1 MADDATTLESAKKII
16 GGELDPE
23 SGRPLSEMDQVGEVS
38 VDHGRLSATVG
49 LTSHSAPLWDEVR
62 DQITDRLRTELPD
75 LTDVNVHIVEHDRP
89 PQKLGSIGLPVK
101 TVFAVA
107 SGKGGVGKSTIAST
121 LALGLKNSGCKVG
134 LMDADVYG
142 PSIPHLLGVTGQ
154 PEVNEKRIMPI
165 TTDGLKV
172 MSIGF
177 MVPADKAVIW
187 RGPMLHGAIT
197 NFLRDTEWG
206 NLDYLIIDMPPGTG
220 DIALT
225 LSQLLP
231 LSGAVVVC
239 TPQDVALLD
248 AVKAINMF
256 RQLKIPLLGLVEN
269 MSYFLCPDCDKR
281 HDIFGSGG
289 ARRRAEEMD
298 IPFLGDVPINI
309 QIRINGDAGQTRA
322 NFQNDEIS
330 PPLKA
335 LCYRLVK
342 NLATQ
347 HKEEPPLPSLS
358 VL

>member
-1 MADDATTLESAKKII
+1 MADDATTLDQAKRII
-16 GGELDPE
+16 GAELDPE
-23 SGRPLSEMDQVGEVS
+23 SGRPLGEMDQVGEIH
-38 VDHGRLSATVG
+38 VDQGRLSARVG
-49 LTSHSAPLWDEVR
+49 LTTHSAPLWGETR
-62 DQITDRLRTELPD
+62 EQIVARLKDELPD
-75 LTDVNVHIVEHDRP
+75 LNDVDVEIVVHERA

-107 SGKGGVGKSTIAST
+107 SGKGGVGKSTIASV
-121 LALGLKNSGCKVG
+121 LAIGLKNAGCTVG

-154 PEVNEKRIMPI
+154 PEVNEKRISPL

-177 MVPADKAVIW
+177 MVPPDKAIIW

-206 NLDYLIIDMPPGTG
+206 ELDYLIIDMPPGTG

-269 MSYFLCPDCDKR
+269 MSYFQCPDCDKR

-309 QIRINGDAGQTRA
+309 QIRINGDAGETNA
-322 NFQNDEIS
+322 NFQNGETAA
-330 PPLKA
+330 PLEA